1 MNLAIDT
8 NTWPGAIL
16 ILGLIF
22 LILLAIGGTFATIH
36 EFHKTRVQANQE
48 DELRQLVQRFE
59 QLSANTLD
67 VQQRVAADLSDL
79 RTRTTA
85 IEQILR
91 TVD

>member
-1 MNLAIDT
+1 MNLAIDA

-16 ILGLIF
+16 VLGLVF
-22 LILLAIGGTFATIH
+22 LVLLAVGGTFATIH
-36 EFHKTRVQANQE
+36 EFHKTRVLANQE
-48 DELRQLVQRFE
+48 NELRQLVQRFE

-67 VQQRVAADLSDL
+67 VQQRAAADLSEL
-79 RTRTTA
+79 RSRATA